1 LLLWD
6 GWMRHNGHQSMFFP
20 SANPT
25 QEQAAANP
33 AAPTA
38 SPTGSPVP
46 QAGTTAPAPGAVP
59 GADVAAAAKGETITI
74 TTDLVKASIDT

>member
-1 LLLWD
+1 MDIKRTVLWVVFSFSLLLLWD

-38 SPTGSPVP
+38 SGWPRR
-46 QAGTTAPAPGAVP
+46 AIWAAPASTS
-59 GADVAAAAKGETITI
+59 AA
-74 TTDLVKASIDT
+74 SPRS

>member
-1 LLLWD
+1 MDIKRTVLWVVFSFSLLLLWD

-38 SPTGSPVP
+38 SPTGSPV
-46 QAGTTAPAPGAVP
+46 A
-59 GADVAAAAKGETITI
+59 
-74 TTDLVKASIDT
+74 LVKKTVPQSFKVRINCLIFS